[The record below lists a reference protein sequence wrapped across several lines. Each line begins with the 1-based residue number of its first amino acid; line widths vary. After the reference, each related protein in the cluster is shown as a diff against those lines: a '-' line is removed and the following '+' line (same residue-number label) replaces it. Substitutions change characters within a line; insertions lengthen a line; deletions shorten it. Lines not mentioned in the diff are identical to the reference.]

1 MKSIKVKAIIQ
12 GSLKIREKAD
22 LNSREIG
29 SVFQNEVVDVLE
41 APVTSADQKT
51 QFYKLVNDGY
61 VLKSGVTTKLGDV
74 ELNSA
79 IEKADNAAVAAA
91 DAVSRCK
98 SLEDNQNV
106 LTDEVTLKKGKLAMN
121 SGDLIVREV

>member
-1 MKSIKVKAIIQ
+1 MKSIKVKAVVQ

-29 SVFQNEVVDVLE
+29 SVFQNEVIDVLE

-61 VLKSGVTTKLGDV
+61 ILKAGVTTKLGDV

-98 SLEDNQNV
+98 TLEDNQNV